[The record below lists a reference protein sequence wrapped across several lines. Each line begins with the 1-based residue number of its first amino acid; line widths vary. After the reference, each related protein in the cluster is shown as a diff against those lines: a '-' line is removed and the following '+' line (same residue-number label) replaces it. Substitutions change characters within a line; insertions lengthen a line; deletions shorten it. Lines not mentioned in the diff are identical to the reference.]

1 MSSTHLHAILLTLT
15 VVFGLTTGQACAA
28 GLTVTVTDKAGQASS
43 GAAVLLEPASGRAAV
58 KPLPQVEVSQSKR
71 QFNPRVTI
79 ITVGTAVSFPN
90 FDTVRHH
97 VFSDSPT
104 KKFDIKLYAGTPAKP
119 VSFDK
124 AGTVDLG
131 CNIHDTMAAW
141 IVVSDTP
148 WYGVSGNDGTV
159 TIDNVPA
166 GNYKLRVWHPNMDY
180 NTEMPPVPV
189 TMGSAD
195 LKVGSRLTV
204 STSP

>member
-1 MSSTHLHAILLTLT
+1 MHPHSLLSILALVTSVAL
-15 VVFGLTTGQACAA
+15 APAHAA
-28 GLTVTVTDKAGQASS
+28 GVTVTVTDKGGQVVT
-43 GAAVLLEPASGRAAV
+43 GAAVLLEPASGRAGV
-58 KPLPQVEVSQSKR
+58 KPLAPVEVSQTKR

-79 ITVGTAVSFPN
+79 LTVGTAVNFPN

-119 VSFDK
+119 VVFDK
-124 AGTVDLG
+124 AGIVDMG
-131 CNIHDTMAAW
+131 CNIHDAMAAW

-159 TIDNVPA
+159 AIDNLPA
-166 GNYKLRVWHPNMDY
+166 GNYRLRVWHPAMDY
-180 NTEMPPVPV
+180 NTEMPAVPV
-189 TMGSAD
+189 TLGASD
-195 LKVGSRLTV
+195 LKLGSRLPV

>member
-1 MSSTHLHAILLTLT
+1 MCTIPHHLLLLILSLACCLTM
-15 VVFGLTTGQACAA
+15 GPARAA
-28 GLTVTVTDKAGQASS
+28 GLTVTVSDKAGLASS
-43 GAAVLLEPASGRAAV
+43 GAAVLLEPATGRTTV
-58 KPLPQVEVSQSKR
+58 KPLPQVEVSQAKR

-79 ITVGTAVSFPN
+79 ITVGTAVNFPN

-97 VFSDSPT
+97 VFSDSPA

-124 AGTVDLG
+124 AGIVDLG

-148 WYGVSGNDGTV
+148 WYGVSGSDGMV